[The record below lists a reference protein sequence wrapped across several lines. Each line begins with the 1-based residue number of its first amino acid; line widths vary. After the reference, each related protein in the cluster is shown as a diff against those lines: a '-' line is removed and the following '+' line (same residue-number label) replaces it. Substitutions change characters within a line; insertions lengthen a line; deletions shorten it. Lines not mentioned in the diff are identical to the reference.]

1 MGEVIYV
8 YWLVVMA
15 LWLLAGI
22 GLFLFFRLRRL
33 RIHLKMLLEQN
44 QELQILVENGDR
56 KFALLFEA
64 SPDAIVTSDLE
75 GKITSVNSAT
85 LRIFQYP
92 DASRILGRHILDF
105 VHADDREKA
114 MTNLSDMY
122 HGKYNGPEDYRSL
135 RADGSMVDLSVNA
148 EFTTDSQGV
157 RNGFLFIERDVSA
170 RRAYE
175 AALAESNRHWESLS
189 NTDGLTELPN
199 RRFFDDFWR
208 RECSVR
214 RFPPTPFPAGF
225 AMGSQLRKWQP

>member
-75 GKITSVNSAT
+75 GKITSVNSAA
-85 LRIFQYP
+85 LRIFQY
-92 DASRILGRHILDF
+92 SESSQLIGRHILDF
-105 VHADDREKA
+105 VHADDPKR
-114 MTNLSDMY
+114 
-122 HGKYNGPEDYRSL
+122 P
-135 RADGSMVDLSVNA
+135 
-148 EFTTDSQGV
+148 
-157 RNGFLFIERDVSA
+157 
-170 RRAYE
+170 
-175 AALAESNRHWESLS
+175 
-189 NTDGLTELPN
+189 
-199 RRFFDDFWR
+199 
-208 RECSVR
+208 
-214 RFPPTPFPAGF
+214 
-225 AMGSQLRKWQP
+225 